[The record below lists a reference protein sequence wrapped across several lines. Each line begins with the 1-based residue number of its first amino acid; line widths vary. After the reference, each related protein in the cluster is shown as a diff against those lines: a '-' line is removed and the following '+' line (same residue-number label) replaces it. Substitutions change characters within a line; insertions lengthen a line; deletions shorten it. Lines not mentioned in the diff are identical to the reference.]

1 MTRKAD
7 DKQLT
12 DALAILISSTRS
24 KNRSKPLTEIAK
36 WIKIASATLG
46 STRKVAERIGLSPQM
61 LRQFESVERLT
72 PAVQEMFATRQLD
85 SVDAAAHLAM
95 LPGKDQL
102 YVAKLLASG
111 GIDTSDVRAVYQ
123 LRKEGSTDDISFV
136 VKRVIESKTKQEY
149 IAEFVI
155 RGSRTVSDIRNA
167 LSAYIPLDQIIRIE
181 VEGVL
186 GRLVLTKK
194 GKNALSTAAR
204 RLGVRLS
211 QVIPAMLRNGQ
222 ATR

>member
-1 MTRKAD
+1 MTTKAG

-12 DALAILISSTRS
+12 EALAILISSTRS
-24 KNRSKPLTEIAK
+24 KNRSKPLTEISK
-36 WIKIASATLG
+36 WVKIASAMLG

-61 LRQFESVERLT
+61 LRQFESVNKLT

-85 SVDAAAHLAM
+85 SVDAAAHLSM

-111 GIDTSDVRAVYQ
+111 EIDTSDVRAVHQ
-123 LRKEGSTDDISFV
+123 LRKEGSRNKITSL

-155 RGSRTVSDIRNA
+155 RGSRPVSEIWNA
-167 LSAYIPLDQIIRIE
+167 FSKFIPLDQIIRIQI
-181 VEGVL
+181 EGVL

-194 GKNALSTAAR
+194 GRGALAAAAR
-204 RLGVRLS
+204 RLRVPLS
-211 QVIPAMLRNGQ
+211 QVIPAILRNGH

>member
-1 MTRKAD
+1 MTTRSG

-12 DALAILISSTRS
+12 EALAILISCTHS
-24 KNRSKPLTEIAK
+24 KNRSKSLTEIAK
-36 WIKIASATLG
+36 WVKIASAMLG

-61 LRQFESVERLT
+61 LRQFESVEGLT
-72 PAVQEMFATRQLD
+72 PSVQEMFAARKLD

-95 LPGKDQL
+95 LAGKDQF

-111 GIDTSDVRAVYQ
+111 EIDTSDVRVVHQ
-123 LRKEGSTDDISFV
+123 LRKEGSRQEISSI

-155 RGSRTVSDIRNA
+155 RGSRTVSDIRKA
-167 LSAYIPLDQIIRIE
+167 FSAFIALDQIVRIE

-194 GKNALSTAAR
+194 GRKALSAAAR
-204 RLGVRLS
+204 RLRVPLS
-211 QVIPAMLRNGQ
+211 QVIPAILRNGQ